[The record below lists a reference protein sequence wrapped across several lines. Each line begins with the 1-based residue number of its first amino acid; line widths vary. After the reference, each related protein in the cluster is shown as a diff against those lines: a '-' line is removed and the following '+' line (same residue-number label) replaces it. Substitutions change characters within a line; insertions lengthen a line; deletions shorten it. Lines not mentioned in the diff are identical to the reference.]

1 MQRTWLPWNFAEA
14 PYRCVGPIDW
24 ANSARDIAR
33 ELREASRQGKIIS
46 RSTLRAAIL
55 VLAKVQDESYVFDLP
70 FSMWC
75 ASALDVFQKAAAG
88 EFLNIPQEEAAD
100 WFELLSLFLEA

>member
-1 MQRTWLPWNFAEA
+1 MQLQWLPWNFEEESTK
-14 PYRCVGPIDW
+14 CSGLVDW

-33 ELREASRQGKIIS
+33 ELREAAHQGQKIT

-55 VLAKVQDESYVFDLP
+55 VLAKVQDERYVFDLP

-75 ASALDVFQKAAAG
+75 ASALELFQRAVAG
-88 EFLNIPQEEAAD
+88 DYLDIHLAEAAD